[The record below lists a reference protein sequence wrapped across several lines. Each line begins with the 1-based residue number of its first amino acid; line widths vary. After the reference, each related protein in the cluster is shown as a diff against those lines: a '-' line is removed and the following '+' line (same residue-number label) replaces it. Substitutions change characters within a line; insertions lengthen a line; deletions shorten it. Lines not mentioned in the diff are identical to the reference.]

1 MASNLLPIAIAA
13 GALQQANFGGVLIV
27 FDRLFGT
34 FVTERPSVA
43 IRYGL
48 AEPIRSN
55 NPIYIGLHQW
65 RAIFRDV
72 ARSKSIR
79 GTLSAAF
86 GPPRA

>member
-1 MASNLLPIAIAA
+1 
-13 GALQQANFGGVLIV
+13 VLIV

-34 FVTERPSVA
+34 FVAEQPGVA

-48 AEPIRSN
+48 VEPIHSN

-72 ARSKSIR
+72 ARAKSMR
-79 GTLSAAF
+79 SALSAAF
-86 GPPRA
+86 GPPRS

>member
-1 MASNLLPIAIAA
+1 M
-13 GALQQANFGGVLIV
+13 LIV

-34 FVTERPSVA
+34 FVAERPGVA

-48 AEPIRSN
+48 VEPIRSN

-65 RAIFRDV
+65 RALFRDL
-72 ARSKSIR
+72 ARSTSIR
-79 GTLSAAF
+79 GALSAAF